1 MTVKIQITPKHCP
14 ITNVVTNGF
23 KVFQGSMVPY
33 MELRPLDNQPSLQL
47 YFFFYFFI
55 SNRNFIEKHKHATQV
70 HKKYPREMSN

>member
-33 MELRPLDNQPSLQL
+33 MELRPLDQPSSQL

-55 SNRNFIEKHKHATQV
+55 SNHNFIEKHKRATQV
-70 HKKYPREMSN
+70 HKKYKRETPN